1 MKNLL
6 FAAALSLGTLTAFA
20 QDEIDNTQTQAT
32 EQATEVVATAQDGF
46 NEIAA
51 TEVPQAVSD
60 ALVKD
65 HPEMKISKSFVN
77 DKGQYK
83 LEVAKED
90 GTTAELYADAEGK
103 WIEM

>member
-20 QDEIDNTQTQAT
+20 QDDIDNTQS
-32 EQATEVVATAQDGF
+32 EATEVTATAQDGF
-46 NEIAA
+46 NEI
-51 TEVPQAVSD
+51 TTSDVPQAVSD
-60 ALVKD
+60 ALAKD
-65 HPEMKISKSFVN
+65 HPDVKISKAFVN

-90 GTTAELYADAEGK
+90 GTTAELYADAKGN
-103 WIEM
+103 WINM

>member
-20 QDEIDNTQTQAT
+20 QDDIDNTQTQAT
-32 EQATEVVATAQDGF
+32 EATEVVATAQDEF
-46 NEIAA
+46 NQINSND
-51 TEVPQAVSD
+51 VPQRVSD
-60 ALVKD
+60 ALTKD
-65 HPEMKISKSFVN
+65 YPDTKISKAFVN

-90 GTTAELYADAEGK
+90 GTTSELYADAKGK
-103 WIEM
+103 WINM

>member
-20 QDEIDNTQTQAT
+20 QDDIENTQTQAT
-32 EQATEVVATAQDGF
+32 EATEVVATAQDGF
-46 NEIAA
+46 NEINSSD
-51 TEVPQAVSD
+51 VPQLVSD
-60 ALVKD
+60 ALAKD
-65 HPEMKISKSFVN
+65 YPDTKISKAFVN

-90 GTTAELYADAEGK
+90 GTTSELYADAKGK
-103 WIEM
+103 WINM

>member
-20 QDEIDNTQTQAT
+20 QDDIDNTQS
-32 EQATEVVATAQDGF
+32 EATEVIATAQDGF
-46 NEIAA
+46 NEI
-51 TEVPQAVSD
+51 TSSDVPQAVSD
-60 ALVKD
+60 ALAKD
-65 HPEMKISKSFVN
+65 HPDVKISKAFVN

-90 GTTAELYADAEGK
+90 GTTTELYADSEGN
-103 WIEM
+103 WIDM